1 MAKLANADLLDAI
14 RERMRVCKDELEV
27 YKEKS
32 QTYYNNFKEE
42 AEKREKVGFL
52 LIVSLFVL
60 TVPSVRCVCAIVLI
74 CLLT

>member
-42 AEKREKVGFL
+42 AEKREKVGF
-52 LIVSLFVL
+52 FADCL
-60 TVPSVRCVCAIVLI
+60 TLRLNCAISSMCVRLS
-74 CLLT
+74 